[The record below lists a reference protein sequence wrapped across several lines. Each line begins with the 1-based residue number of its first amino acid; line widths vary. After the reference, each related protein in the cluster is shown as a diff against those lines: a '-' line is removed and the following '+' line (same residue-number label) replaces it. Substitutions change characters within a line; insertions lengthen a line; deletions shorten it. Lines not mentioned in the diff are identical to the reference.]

1 MARNYSQVGGPLAA
15 GTATPK
21 QSRKPWWIGGGVLAV
36 IVLLIVIVAA
46 SCGGGDDSDKAGGGG
61 KDSATPGIGSAHG
74 PQSITNGIP
83 GGYTRDKTG
92 ASTAG
97 VNFIQAITQAGQGL
111 ISGEKLREQAVGTSP
126 SQSLTDVVAQNSG
139 RSEDGNVYA
148 TIPVLTTVPEFT
160 PDKAVVSVW
169 QVDTGQSKIGNEGKV
184 GVQTIWSTTTVTLS
198 WSGTDWKAV
207 DWKFEPGPNPADA
220 TFPAA
225 DSPLAQK
232 ATNGYY
238 SFYVD

>member
-15 GTATPK
+15 GSSTPAR
-21 QSRKPWWIGGGVLAV
+21 SRKPWWIGGGALLV

-46 SCGGGDDSDKAGGGG
+46 SCGGGDDGGDSAGGQ
-61 KDSATPGIGSAHG
+61 DSTTPGIGSAHG

-92 ASTAG
+92 AATAG
-97 VNFIQAITQAGQGL
+97 VNFIQAITQAGQGR
-111 ISGEKLREQAVGTSP
+111 ISGDKLREQAVGTTP

-139 RSEDGNVYA
+139 RGADENVYS
-148 TIPVLTTVPEFT
+148 TIPVVTTVPEFT
-160 PDKAVVSVW
+160 QDKAVVSVW
-169 QVDTGQSKIGNEGKV
+169 QVDASQSTIGTEGKV
-184 GVQTIWSTTTVTLS
+184 GVQTIWSTTTVTLA
-198 WSGTDWKAV
+198 WSGSDWKAV
-207 DWKFEPGPNPADA
+207 DWKFTPGPNPADA

-225 DSPLAQK
+225 DSPMAHK
-232 ATNGYY
+232 ATGGYY

>member
-15 GTATPK
+15 GGGAPAR
-21 QSRKPWWIGGGVLAV
+21 SRRPWWVVGGAAGV
-36 IVLLIVIVAA
+36 IVLLIVILAA
-46 SCGGGDDSDKAGGGG
+46 SCGGGDDSDKTGGGG

-97 VNFIQAITQAGQGL
+97 VNFIQAMTQADQGL
-111 ISGEKLREQAVGTSP
+111 IAGDKLREQSVGTNP
-126 SQSLTDVVAQNSG
+126 SAALVEVMDQVSG
-139 RSEDGNVYA
+139 RGTTDNVYS
-148 TIPVLTTVPEFT
+148 TIPVVTTVPEFT

-169 QVDTGQSKIGNEGKV
+169 QVDTSQSKIGNEGKV
-184 GVQTIWSTTTVTLS
+184 GVQTVWSTSTVTLS

-207 DWKFEPGPNPADA
+207 DWKFAPGPNPADA

>member
-1 MARNYSQVGGPLAA
+1 MARNYSQFGGPLAA
-15 GTATPK
+15 GSATAPR
-21 QSRKPWWIGGGVLAV
+21 SRKPWWIGGGALAA
-36 IVLLIVIVAA
+36 IVLLVVILAV
-46 SCGGGDDSDKAGGGG
+46 SCGGGDNSNDSAGGS
-61 KDSATPGIGSAHG
+61 KDSSTPAIGSAHG

-83 GGYTRDKTG
+83 SGYTRDKTG

-97 VNFIQAITQAGQGL
+97 VNFIQAITQAGQGR
-111 ISGEKLREQAVGTSP
+111 ISGEQLREQAVGTSP

-139 RSEDGNVYA
+139 RGADENVYS
-148 TIPVLTTVPEFT
+148 TIPVVTTVAEFT

-169 QVDTGQSKIGNEGKV
+169 QVDASQSKIGTAGKV
-184 GVQTIWSTTTVTLS
+184 GVQTIWSTTTVTLG
-198 WSGTDWKAV
+198 WSGSDWKAV